1 MPALLPSESDLEYK
15 LNISGQTYSVETT
28 RPDETGFF
36 VAALNAT
43 EKQVVAHSVSR
54 EQLQL
59 RLDDQS
65 LNLFLAETI
74 DGTWFW
80 VEGRARFVQNADRQQ
95 RRTSRRPGGIQ
106 GQVTPPTP
114 ATVMRIL
121 VEVGARVEP
130 GDALVVVSAMK
141 MEITLTAPYA
151 GTVTA
156 IKTEVAAKVSP
167 GEILVEV
174 EPEPEEPINE

>member
-1 MPALLPSESDLEYK
+1 MEYK
-15 LNISGQTYSVETT
+15 LNISGLTYSIETT
-28 RPDETGFF
+28 RPDETGLFR
-36 VAALNAT
+36 ATLNST
-43 EKQVVAHSVSR
+43 EKQVTAHSFSR

-59 RLDDQS
+59 RVDDRS
-65 LNLFLAETI
+65 VNLFLAETS

-95 RRTSRRPGGIQ
+95 RRSSTRPGEIP

-114 ATVMRIL
+114 ASVIRIL
-121 VEVGARVEP
+121 VEVGARVER
-130 GDALVVVSAMK
+130 GDALMVVSAMK

-156 IKTEVAAKVSP
+156 IKTEVGAQVTP

-174 EPEPEEPINE
+174 EPDSEGPLNE